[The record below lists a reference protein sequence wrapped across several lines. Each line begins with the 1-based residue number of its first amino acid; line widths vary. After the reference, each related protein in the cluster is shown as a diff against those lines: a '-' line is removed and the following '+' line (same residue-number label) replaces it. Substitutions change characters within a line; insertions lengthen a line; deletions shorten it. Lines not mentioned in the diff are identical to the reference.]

1 MREYQVGGGTARALV
16 VEKGVVLLKRSP
28 GLRPGTFSAVPTGLI
43 AADDATQ
50 DWRPGLLSAVPAGL
64 VPIRVE
70 GWFIFSEEF
79 EWIGLGLFIPLKPKS
94 A

>member
-28 GLRPGTFSAVPTGLI
+28 GLRPGTFSAAPTGLI

-50 DWRPGLLSAVPAGL
+50 DWRPGLLSATVSRPADLPATSIPRSFGAL
-64 VPIRVE
+64 VTP
-70 GWFIFSEEF
+70 F
-79 EWIGLGLFIPLKPKS
+79 LKFMP

>member
-16 VEKGVVLLKRSP
+16 VEKGVVVLKRGGS
-28 GLRPGTFSAVPTGLI
+28 GLRPATFSAVRAGLVGLGHGS
-43 AADDATQ
+43 Q

-70 GWFIFSEEF
+70 S
-79 EWIGLGLFIPLKPKS
+79 
-94 A
+94 

>member
-50 DWRPGLLSAVPAGL
+50 DWRPGLPQPSLRDWSLYALRAGL
-64 VPIRVE
+64 
-70 GWFIFSEEF
+70 FSVRNSN
-79 EWIGLGLFIPLKPKS
+79 GS
-94 A
+94 V